1 MYLSYAHMP
10 TYSVLSLFACCSV
23 MFGGVVF
30 FRWSLLH
37 SHRTVVGPAFKGPS
51 LILSLC
57 SWFNMDRPG
66 QSRRKPPLPPLCSLC
81 SALYLTSLS
90 LPSPHHNQSRTGS
103 WITIIVLE
111 HSATLQK
118 RQEKRRVVI
127 PNPCWGKWSQLFPS
141 KLSVQFVSYTEWC
154 LALFFHTE
162 RIIPYLSS
170 TPQSLLS
177 HLTESFFKEPK

>member
-111 HSATLQK
+111 HSWDK
-118 RQEKRRVVI
+118 RKGGLLYQILVEASGHSCSL
-127 PNPCWGKWSQLFPS
+127 PN
-141 KLSVQFVSYTEWC
+141 SVCS
-154 LALFFHTE
+154 LFHT
-162 RIIPYLSS
+162 RSGVWHCFS
-170 TPQSLLS
+170 TQRG
-177 HLTESFFKEPK
+177 